1 MNVEPMFPRYL
12 FRADLTRLPH
22 NTFDFLVVGSG
33 IAGLSSALS
42 FSSDQRVLV
51 VSKGELEGSN
61 TYHAQGG
68 IAAVLDERDSTDL
81 HFTDTMRA
89 GAGLSEP
96 APVRSLVEEGP
107 QRVREMLSCGVPFD
121 KERGNIALTKEGAHS
136 RRRIWHANGDA
147 TGKAIVTALLAR
159 ARQQSNITLKSGK
172 MLVDLITLPSG
183 QKGKLKLEP
192 GRDLVPF
199 PRRRRCLGALFLNQD
214 GTLEVVWARGII
226 LATGGAGQLY
236 EYTTN
241 PELATGGGLAI
252 ALRAGATLADLEFF
266 QFHPTALYLPPA
278 PRFLISEAV
287 RGEGAILRNIHGER
301 FMPKYHKLA
310 ELAPRDVVSRV
321 IMREIKRTASKCVFL
336 DLSALSPELILERF
350 PTIHQR
356 CLRWGLDITQEMIP
370 VAPAAHYLMGG
381 VCTDLSGRTGIR
393 GLYAAGEVA
402 CTGVH
407 GANRLASNSLVEGA
421 VFGRRAAL
429 SAQADSPTSR
439 ELAQNTQE
447 LKLLEGSREFI
458 PEARSFQNT
467 VHRLQRIMSDYVGM
481 ERDGE
486 HLALGEAQLADLLA
500 QTRSQASGSQAWV
513 ECENMLTGSIAIAKA
528 ALMRQESRG
537 GHERLDFPARDDQAW
552 QSHIL
557 MTLK

>member
-1 MNVEPMFPRYL
+1 MSVEPLFPRYL
-12 FRADLTRLPH
+12 FSVDLSGLNQ
-22 NTFDFLVVGSG
+22 NTFDYLVVGSG
-33 IAGLSSALS
+33 IAGLTAALS
-42 FSSDQRVLV
+42 YNPEDRVLV
-51 VSKGELEGSN
+51 VSKQDLEGSN

-81 HFTDTMRA
+81 HFSDTLRA

-96 APVRSLVEEGP
+96 APVRVLVEEGP
-107 QRVREMLSCGVPFD
+107 QRVREMLEQGVPFD

-147 TGKAIVTALLAR
+147 TGKAIVKALLAR
-159 ARQQSNITLKSGK
+159 AWQQPNITLWPGK
-172 MLVDLITLPSG
+172 MLVDLITQPSG
-183 QKGKLKLEP
+183 QGGKLKLDRSQE
-192 GRDLVPF
+192 LLSLS
-199 PRRRRCLGALFLNQD
+199 RRRRALGALFLNQD
-214 GTLEVVWARGII
+214 GSLEVVWARGII

-241 PELATGGGLAI
+241 PQLATGSGLAI

-310 ELAPRDVVSRV
+310 ELAPRDVVSRA
-321 IMREIKRTASKCVFL
+321 IMREIKKTDSKCVYL
-336 DLSALSPELILERF
+336 DLSALSPALILERF
-350 PTIHQR
+350 PTIHRR
-356 CLRWGLDITQEMIP
+356 CLRYGLDITKDMIP

-381 VCTDLSGRTGIR
+381 VCTDLSARTGIR
-393 GLYAAGEVA
+393 GFYAAGEVA

-429 SAQADSPTSR
+429 TAQAESLT
-439 ELAQNTQE
+439 TQE
-447 LKLLEGSREFI
+447 LAAFSQEIQQLEGAREFI
-458 PEARSFQNT
+458 PQVSKTQGV
-467 VHRLQRIMSDYVGM
+467 VHKLQKIMGDYVGM
-481 ERDGE
+481 ERTGE
-486 HLALGEAQLADLLA
+486 HLVAGGELLA
-500 QTRSQASGSQAWV
+500 GLLNQVRSQASGSQDWV
-513 ECENMLTGSIAIAKA
+513 ECENMLTSAIAITKA
-528 ALMRQESRG
+528 AARRQESRG
-537 GHERLDFPARDDQAW
+537 GHERLDFPNRDDENW
-552 QSHIL
+552 QEHIL
-557 MTLK
+557 LNLK

>member
-12 FRADLTRLPH
+12 FRVDLTRLPH

-486 HLALGEAQLADLLA
+486 HLALGEARLADLLA
-500 QTRSQASGSQAWV
+500 QTRSQAPGSQAWV